1 MVSNNLVKPENTLQ
15 PSLFAARNVPVK
27 RTVPS
32 GVERGQTAVFICVQP
47 RSQANSRKASQQRR
61 LGTHRDSS
69 RPGKKWQKS
78 LISEKKGLDDCSTK
92 NLLSSVGIM
101 EYFGRTKHLWIV
113 LNGRNEMSSQGVK
126 SSSAAILAFPV
137 SDGCSR

>member
-92 NLLSSVGIM
+92 NLLFFRRDHGI
-101 EYFGRTKHLWIV
+101 FRTHETFVDSFKWQK
-113 LNGRNEMSSQGVK
+113 RNVK
-126 SSSAAILAFPV
+126 SR
-137 SDGCSR
+137 G

>member
-1 MVSNNLVKPENTLQ
+1 MIAQQK
-15 PSLFAARNVPVK
+15 
-27 RTVPS
+27 
-32 GVERGQTAVFICVQP
+32 ICFF
-47 RSQANSRKASQQRR
+47 
-61 LGTHRDSS
+61 
-69 RPGKKWQKS
+69 
-78 LISEKKGLDDCSTK
+78 
-92 NLLSSVGIM
+92 SVGIM